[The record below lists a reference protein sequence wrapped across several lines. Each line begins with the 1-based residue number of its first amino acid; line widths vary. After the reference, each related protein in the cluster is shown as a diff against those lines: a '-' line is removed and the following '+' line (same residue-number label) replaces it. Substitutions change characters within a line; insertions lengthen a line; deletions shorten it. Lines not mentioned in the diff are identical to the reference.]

1 VLPYFEQPTLH
12 LGPITIHAFGVI
24 VAVGVWLGLALGS
37 RRMRFLGLDQRLG
50 DSLAAYALICGFL
63 GAHLFSLFFYFPSR
77 VVSDPWV
84 LLRVWDPLSSFG
96 GVLGGLIGVLLFLRL
111 KGRELDATTRW
122 AYLDVLAFV
131 FPISLAIGRL
141 GCTVAHDHPGVITRF
156 PLAVSL
162 QTTEAQAYITG
173 YYAIAGRIAELPPG
187 PELARFGFHDLGW
200 YEFLYLAI
208 LVVPVTLALG
218 RRQRTPGTFLVS
230 FIALYM
236 PARFALDFLRVGDA
250 RYLGLTP
257 AQWTAIAIAAALPV
271 LWRGLRARQTLL
283 RSVAVIAVPMGLAAA
298 CTLR

>member
-1 VLPYFEQPTLH
+1 MFPYFEQPSLR

-24 VAVGVWLGLALGS
+24 VAIGVWIGLTLGS
-37 RRMRFLGLDQRLG
+37 RRMRVLGLDQRLG
-50 DSLAAYALICGFL
+50 DSLGAYALICGFL
-63 GAHLFSLFFYFPSR
+63 GAHLFALFLYFPAR
-77 VVSDPWV
+77 VLGDPWAV
-84 LLRVWDPLSSFG
+84 LRVWDPLSSFG
-96 GVLGGLIGVLLFLRL
+96 GVLGGLIGVLLFFRV
-111 KGRELDATTRW
+111 KGRELDAPTRW

-173 YYAIAGRIAELPPG
+173 YYATAGRIAELPPG
-187 PELARFGFHDLGW
+187 PELAQFGFHDLGW

-208 LVVPVTLALG
+208 VVVPVTLALA

-236 PARFALDFLRVGDA
+236 PVRFALDFLRVGDA

-257 AQWTAIAIAAALPV
+257 AQWAAIAMSAALPV
-271 LWRGLRARQTLL
+271 LWRGVRRRQAAM
-283 RSVAVIAVPMGLAAA
+283 RSLAVIAVPIGIAAA